1 MEGKKEGT
9 NEGLMK
15 ETKDN
20 NTTKKKETRRK
31 KDEKRK
37 KSTRNHG
44 KGR

>member
-20 NTTKKKETRRK
+20 NTTKKEGNEK
-31 KDEKRK
+31 KKR
-37 KSTRNHG
+37 
-44 KGR
+44 